1 MNVHAQSDSL
11 VLSNGDVIV
20 GEIKSMDQ
28 GVLTIETPYSKDDFR
43 VKWIYVK
50 EVYSKVRFLITL
62 NDGRRMNSIVI
73 TKQPGILVIEDEDGD
88 LEEINSYDLV
98 YLKSL
103 QKEFW
108 NRFNGTVDAGLSFNR
123 ANHLRQ
129 VNVSSSLGYITNDWG
144 ADAYYDFAGASQDS
158 VSPTRREEGGI
169 NFKYF
174 LKRDWY
180 ILPEASFLSNT
191 EQALRP
197 RITAKLGIGRYVVH
211 TNRAYWGWVGGL
223 TLNAEHFTNETPSRK
238 SAEAYLGTEI
248 NRFDK
253 GNLDFLSNLYVYP
266 SLTEK
271 GRVRTDFRMDM
282 KYEFVHDFYVKINVT
297 YNYDNQPA
305 IAGNESDYVYGF
317 SVGWELE

>member
-1 MNVHAQSDSL
+1 MHAQKDSL
-11 VLSNGDVIV
+11 ILSNGDVIV

-43 VKWIYVK
+43 VKWIHVN

-62 NDGRRMNSIVI
+62 KDGRRMNSIVI
-73 TKQPGILVIEDEDGD
+73 TKQPGVLVIEDEEGE
-88 LEEINSYDLV
+88 LEEISFYDLV

-103 QKEFW
+103 QKKFW
-108 NRFNGTVDAGLSFNR
+108 NRFNGTVDAGLTFSR
-123 ANHLRQ
+123 ANHLKQ
-129 VNVSSSLGYITNDWG
+129 FNASSSLGYITDDWG
-144 ADAYYDFAGASQDS
+144 ADAYYDFSGSSQDS
-158 VSPTRREEGGI
+158 ISSTRREEGGI

-174 LKRDWY
+174 LKRDWF

-191 EQALRP
+191 EQALSP
-197 RITAKLGIGRYVVH
+197 RITSKFGVGRYVVH
-211 TNRAYWGWVGGL
+211 TNRAYWGWVGGISF
-223 TLNAEHFTNETPSRK
+223 NAEHFTNETPDRK

-253 GNLDFLSNLYVYP
+253 GDLDFLSNLYVYP

-271 GRVRTDFRMDM
+271 GRIRTDFRMDM
-282 KYEFVHDFYVKINVT
+282 KYEFVNDFYIKINVT

-305 IAGNESDYVYGF
+305 IEGNESDYIYGL